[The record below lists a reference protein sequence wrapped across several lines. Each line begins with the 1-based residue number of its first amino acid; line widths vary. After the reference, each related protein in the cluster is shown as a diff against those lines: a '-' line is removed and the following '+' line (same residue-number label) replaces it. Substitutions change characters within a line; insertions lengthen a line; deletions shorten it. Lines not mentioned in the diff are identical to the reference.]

1 MNKNH
6 VQQSQHN
13 APGWLAFV
21 LVITLTACSGG
32 GSGGN
37 GSTNDEVLNLDMQIP
52 SSLTGGPVSTAVVSP
67 TAITA
72 ASSSSDIPCAFQG
85 PQDENDPFRN
95 GYEMTKFMVSAV
107 AAWTCWADT
116 LIEIAG
122 YVPHDGRITA
132 TENQTDVVNYDP
144 SDPTHYSVTD
154 DSATQTTA
162 RLYYGYGR
170 DVPPLPGEDPQFFLS
185 WNEDDNGDV
194 QGRMIIDATG
204 IDPAS
209 RDPQDPIMMRM
220 DFHFTAS
227 EKHVDMFLQFD
238 EGNPWAEGFR
248 IELTKDL
255 TAAPFEQVFTA
266 RGTIN
271 AKRQFLD
278 VPSISELPVLRM
290 YTVSD
295 QAGEGAAVADLQ
307 SVALPLELN
316 ATTGNYLGDYLFD
329 KLDTYF
335 FDADQTAGQPW
346 DWIHKTVTYAEYR
359 GGRTTPLTGGS
370 WLPVFDPSLDQI
382 VTELGLPGTYFT
394 GNQCANI
401 GDDCTELL
409 NAIFEDGFADQE
421 PNQGMDPGDWRSTA
435 IQNPVY
441 LDSVYPNGSDWSG
454 AFDFS
459 FTPTF

>member
-1 MNKNH
+1 MSKNN
-6 VQQSQHN
+6 VQRLWQIT
-13 APGWLAFV
+13 PGWLAWV
-21 LVITLTACSGG
+21 LVVFLTACSGG

-52 SSLTGGPVSTAVVSP
+52 QSLTGGPVTTAVISP

-72 ASSSSDIPCAFQG
+72 QSSSDVPCAYQG
-85 PQDENDPFRN
+85 PEDEDDPFRN

-122 YVPHDGRITA
+122 YVPHDGQITA
-132 TENQTDVVNYDP
+132 TENQTDVDNYEADE
-144 SDPTHYSVTD
+144 PTHYSVTD

-162 RLYYGYGR
+162 RLYYGYDR
-170 DVPPLPGEDPQFFLS
+170 DVPPLPGEDPQFFMS
-185 WNEDDNGDV
+185 WNQDENGDI
-194 QGRMIIDATG
+194 QGRLIIDATG
-204 IDPAS
+204 IDPVN
-209 RDPQDPIMMRM
+209 RDPKDPAMMRM

-238 EGNPWAEGFR
+238 EGNPWADGFR

-255 TAAPFEQVFTA
+255 TAAPFDQVFTA
-266 RGTIN
+266 RGIIN
-271 AKRQFLD
+271 AKRQFVD
-278 VPSISELPVLRM
+278 VPTISELPVLRM

-295 QAGEGAAVADLQ
+295 KVGEGAAVADLQ

-316 ATTGNYLGDYLFD
+316 ADTGNYLGHYLFD

-335 FDADQTAGQPW
+335 FDADQTAAEPW
-346 DWIHKTVTYAEYR
+346 DWIHKTIPYAEYR
-359 GGRTTPLTGGS
+359 GSRTTPLTGGT
-370 WLPVFDPSLDQI
+370 LFPVFDPSLDQI
-382 VTELGLPGTYFT
+382 VTELGLPSTYFT
-394 GNQCANI
+394 GSECANM

-409 NAIFEDGFADQE
+409 NAIFEDGFAGQE
-421 PNQGMDPGDWRSTA
+421 SNQGMDPNDWRSTA

-441 LDSVYPNGSDWSG
+441 LDSVYPNGSDWNG

-459 FTPTF
+459 FTPTS